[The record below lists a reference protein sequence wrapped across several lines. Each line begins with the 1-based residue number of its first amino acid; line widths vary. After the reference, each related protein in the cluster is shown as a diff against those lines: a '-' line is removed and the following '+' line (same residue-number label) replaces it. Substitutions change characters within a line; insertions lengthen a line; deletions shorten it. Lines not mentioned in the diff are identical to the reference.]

1 MKRKRPALGRGLDA
15 LMPPPRPE
23 PPPPQAPAPPDAPG
37 LRRLPIEQLRPNP
50 DQPRRDFGRE
60 RLEGLAASIGAHGIV
75 QPIIV
80 TPPEDQSEQYVI
92 VAGERRWRA
101 AQIAG
106 LHDVPVVVRDTPA
119 QDRLEIAV
127 IENLQRQDLNPIEE
141 AHAFQQLID
150 IRDYT
155 QEQLAGRLGKDRSTV
170 ANALR
175 LLRLPDKVQD
185 LLRANKLQMGH
196 ARALLGLEHEADMID
211 LARRAVRQR
220 LSVRAMERA
229 VRELIRPPAVEADD
243 EAARRKV
250 IVAELEGRL
259 RRRLGARVR
268 LRTKK
273 GRKGAGTVEIPY
285 SSLDELDRILRTIL
299 DGPGE

>member
-23 PPPPQAPAPPDAPG
+23 PPPPAPSPPEAPG
-37 LRRLPIEQLRPNP
+37 LRRLAIEQLAPNP
-50 DQPRRDFGRE
+50 DQPRQDFGRE
-60 RLEGLAASIGAHGIV
+60 RLEGLAASIAAHGIV

-80 TPPEDQSEQYVI
+80 TPPEDQDGQYVI

-119 QDRLEIAV
+119 QDRLEVAV

-150 IRDYT
+150 LRDYT

-175 LLRLPDKVQD
+175 LLRLPDKVQE

-196 ARALLGLEHEADMID
+196 ARALLGLEREADMID

-229 VRELIRPPAVEADD
+229 VRELIRPPPAEPDD
-243 EAARRKV
+243 EAARRKL
-250 IVAELEGRL
+250 IIAELEERL

-273 GRKGAGTVEIPY
+273 GRKGAGAVEIPY
-285 SSLDELDRILRTIL
+285 SNLDELDRILRTIL
-299 DGPGE
+299 DGPRE

>member
-15 LMPPPRPE
+15 LMPRPRPE
-23 PPPPQAPAPPDAPG
+23 PPPPAPSPPDAPG
-37 LRRLPIEQLRPNP
+37 LRRLGIEQLRPNP

-60 RLEGLAASIGAHGIV
+60 RLEGLAESIAAHGIV

-80 TPPEDQSEQYVI
+80 TPPEDPDGQYVI

-150 IRDYT
+150 LRDYT
-155 QEQLAGRLGKDRSTV
+155 QEQLAGRLGKDRSTI

-175 LLRLPDKVQD
+175 LLRLPDKVQE

-196 ARALLGLEHEADMID
+196 ARALLGLEREADMID

-229 VRELIRPPAVEADD
+229 VRELIRPPPAEPDD

-250 IVAELEGRL
+250 IIGELEERL

-268 LRTKK
+268 LRTRK

-285 SSLDELDRILRTIL
+285 TSLDELDRILRTIL
-299 DGPGE
+299 DGPRE